1 MGEKEP
7 ETRRETEMEGE
18 SGMYRFYCSYSSLV
32 VDPIK
37 KKKQELRD
45 ERFSEFAPPLIYSS
59 SSSKSSSS
67 ELTSLRKRP
76 RTDHDTQDSGH
87 TVQCD
92 LSSTITSTP
101 GASQTNSTS
110 TAATGIPASPYYQA
124 GGYFYPP
131 GPYPPPFTVPP
142 PPVGMP
148 FPPPP
153 PPPPG
158 GPYFATYPPPGMC
171 VAFQH
176 QVTPPTNE
184 SAPQVKPPPPP
195 PPDSAS

>member
-1 MGEKEP
+1 MVYY
-7 ETRRETEMEGE
+7 T
-18 SGMYRFYCSYSSLV
+18 YSPLV
-32 VDPIK
+32 ADPIK

-45 ERFSEFAPPLIYSS
+45 ERFSEFAPPSIYS

-67 ELTSLRKRP
+67 EPTSSPKRP

-87 TVQCD
+87 TIQGD
-92 LSSTITSTP
+92 LSSTSTP
-101 GASQTNSTS
+101 GASQTANSTS
-110 TAATGIPASPYYQA
+110 AAATGVPAPLYYQA

-142 PPVGMP
+142 PSMGMP

-158 GPYFATYPPPGMC
+158 GPYFVMPPPPGMG
-171 VAFQH
+171 VAYQH
-176 QVTPPTNE
+176 QVAPPTTE

-195 PPDSAS
+195 PGLPSDSAS